1 MITLVLDDDARMPV
15 VVGQWDVVVG
25 QWDRATRTCQY
36 SDEELL
42 WALAVM
48 ERDEERL
55 ARLVEWLEEVTGEV

>member
-15 VVGQWDVVVG
+15 VVGQWD
-25 QWDRATRTCQY
+25 RATGQCQY

>member
-15 VVGQWDVVVG
+15 VVGQWDL
-25 QWDRATRTCQY
+25 ASRTCQY

>member
-1 MITLVLDDDARMPV
+1 MITLVLDDDARMP
-15 VVGQWDVVVG
+15 VVVG

-55 ARLVEWLEEVTGEV
+55 ARLVEWLEEVTGEI